1 MATNASIITAVKAW
15 IFPGLLSI
23 ATVSILNDLS
33 QIKTDIRTLMAQS
46 NIDKTR
52 IDNIERRVENLETTV
67 YIKPTTRQ
75 ANLTIAFP
83 SKYFL
88 KEEELDV
95 KKYLRKKV

>member
-1 MATNASIITAVKAW
+1 MATNASIITVVKAW
-15 IFPGLLSI
+15 IFPGLVSI
-23 ATVSILNDLS
+23 ATISIMNDLN
-33 QIKTDIRTLMAQS
+33 QIKSDIRTLMAQS

-52 IDNIERRVENLETTV
+52 IDNIERRVDNLETTV

-88 KEEELDV
+88 KEEEIDV